1 MESALFGKDKC
12 LANFDEAGQ
21 AAGFM
26 RVLGGDAP
34 IVLGDKLRAE
44 MFYTKCAGMIF

>member
-12 LANFDEAGQ
+12 LGNFDEAGQ

-26 RVLGGDAP
+26 RVLGADAP
-34 IVLGDKLRAE
+34 IVLGDKFLAE
-44 MFYTKCAGMIF
+44 MSSIKCAGMI